1 MNGVDLAEI
10 AITSQAS
17 LESGEGPKDAFRMAE
32 VAGIA
37 VVPGKAEGR
46 KCARSWKILP
56 DIGSDPDY
64 PDISP
69 RDAAAMREL
78 EAAGLAAE

>member
-1 MNGVDLAEI
+1 M
-10 AITSQAS
+10 
-17 LESGEGPKDAFRMAE
+17 
-32 VAGIA
+32 
-37 VVPGKAEGR
+37 
-46 KCARSWKILP
+46 P